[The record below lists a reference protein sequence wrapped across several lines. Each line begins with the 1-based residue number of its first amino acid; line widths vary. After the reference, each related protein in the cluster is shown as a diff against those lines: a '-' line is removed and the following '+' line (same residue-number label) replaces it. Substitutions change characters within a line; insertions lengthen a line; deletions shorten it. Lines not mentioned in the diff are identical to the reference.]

1 MLSAVT
7 SMAGILWGCSGM
19 QGRLNLYLGSL
30 GSHEAAKLL
39 QGLIVAVVLCIGSH
53 AAPAYS
59 ASKSL
64 LVLGDS
70 LSAEYGLPR
79 DSGWVYLL
87 QQQLRKEKHELTLIN
102 ASISGETTSGG
113 KSRLPSLL
121 QQHKP
126 AIVLIELGGN
136 DGLRGLSLAATQA
149 NLREMMAMSAAS
161 GAKLILVGMRV
172 PPNYG
177 VDYSK
182 RFAAIYQG
190 FGDSDVYP
198 TVEEK
203 AANLLYFIIKDH
215 PLSDGNKRSAAAI
228 FVTFLERNKILFAKN
243 GAHKISNNALA
254 AITLLV
260 ATSDPR
266 EKDLMVALVMRM
278 VANND

>member
-1 MLSAVT
+1 
-7 SMAGILWGCSGM
+7 M
-19 QGRLNLYLGSL
+19 QGRLSLYPGWSGSY
-30 GSHEAAKLL
+30 ETAKLV
-39 QGLIVAVVLCIGSH
+39 QRLIVTALLLVSVH
-53 AAPAYS
+53 ALPAYS
-59 ASKSL
+59 ASKTL

-87 QQQLRKEKHELTLIN
+87 QQQLRKEKHDVAIIN

-126 AIVLIELGGN
+126 ALVLIELGGN

-149 NLREMMAMSAAS
+149 NLREMMAMSTTT

-182 RFAAIYQG
+182 RFAAMYQG
-190 FGDSDVYP
+190 LG
-198 TVEEK
+198 
-203 AANLLYFIIKDH
+203 
-215 PLSDGNKRSAAAI
+215 
-228 FVTFLERNKILFAKN
+228 
-243 GAHKISNNALA
+243 
-254 AITLLV
+254 
-260 ATSDPR
+260 R
-266 EKDLMVALVMRM
+266 EKNVRLVPFLLQGLDNTELFFQLDRIHPNQRAQAIMMENVWQVLKPMLR
-278 VANND
+278 

>member
-1 MLSAVT
+1 
-7 SMAGILWGCSGM
+7 M
-19 QGRLNLYLGSL
+19 QGRLNLYLKSW
-30 GSHEAAKLL
+30 GSHRTARLL
-39 QGLIVAVVLCIGSH
+39 QWLIVTMVLSISSH

-59 ASKSL
+59 ASKTL

-87 QQQLRKEKHELTLIN
+87 QQQLRKEKYDLTLVN

-126 AIVLIELGGN
+126 ALVLIELGGN

-149 NLREMMAMSAAS
+149 NLREMMAMSTAS
-161 GAKLILVGMRV
+161 GAKIILVGMRV

-182 RFAAIYQG
+182 RFAAMYQG
-190 FGDSDVYP
+190 LG
-198 TVEEK
+198 
-203 AANLLYFIIKDH
+203 
-215 PLSDGNKRSAAAI
+215 
-228 FVTFLERNKILFAKN
+228 
-243 GAHKISNNALA
+243 
-254 AITLLV
+254 
-260 ATSDPR
+260 R
-266 EKDLMVALVMRM
+266 EKNVRLVPFLLQGLDNTELFFQPDRIHPNQRAQAIMMENVWQILKPMLR
-278 VANND
+278 